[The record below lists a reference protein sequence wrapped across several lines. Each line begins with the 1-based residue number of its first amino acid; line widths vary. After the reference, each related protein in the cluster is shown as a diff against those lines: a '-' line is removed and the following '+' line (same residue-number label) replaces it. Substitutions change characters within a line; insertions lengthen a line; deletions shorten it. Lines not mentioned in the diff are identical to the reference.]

1 MLCPGRRPPMLR
13 DLFDNFLTNV
23 GETFKQIS
31 FVDIIDIL
39 CVAVILYFTYKFV
52 KDRRAG
58 KLALGVLL
66 IIVFLF
72 ISELIELHAMQFLFH
87 NIFQV
92 GVLSLVI
99 LFQPEIRSFLEKVGG
114 GSLKGIK
121 SIAEGRDPDAQ
132 IKMINEVC
140 LAASDMSE
148 SRTGALIAF
157 ERSTKIGEYAAT
169 GTIVNA
175 DINSLLIKN
184 IFYNKAPLHDGAVI
198 IRKGKIYAAG
208 CVLPL
213 TQQTGLN
220 RNLGTRH
227 RAAVGLSENSDA
239 VVLVVSEET
248 GTISLAVKGNLI
260 SGLTPVTLKEK
271 LREYLTTN
279 SITDTLKTRSK
290 KYKKKK
296 SAPDKQIN

>member
-1 MLCPGRRPPMLR
+1 MLR
-13 DLFDNFLTNV
+13 DLFDNFLSNV
-23 GETFKQIS
+23 GETFRQIS
-31 FVDIIDIL
+31 FVDVIDII
-39 CVAVILYFTYKFV
+39 CVAVILYFVYKFV

-58 KLALGVLL
+58 KLALGVIL
-66 IIVFLF
+66 IIVLLL
-72 ISELIELHAMQFLFH
+72 ITELIELHAMQFLFR

-99 LFQPEIRSFLEKVGG
+99 LFQPELRSFLEKVGG

-121 SIAEGRDPDAQ
+121 SIAERDSDKK
-132 IKMINEVC
+132 IKQINEVC

-175 DINSLLIKN
+175 DVNNLLIKN

-198 IRKGKIYAAG
+198 IRKEKIYAAG

-213 TQQTGLN
+213 TEQTGLN

-248 GTISLAVKGNLI
+248 GAISLAVKGNLI
-260 SGLTPVTLKEK
+260 TGLTPVTLKER
-271 LREYLTTN
+271 LSEYLTPN
-279 SITDTLKTRSK
+279 SITEALKTKNRK
-290 KYKKKK
+290 HKNDKN
-296 SAPDKQIN
+296 SARTEPNE

>member
-1 MLCPGRRPPMLR
+1 MLR
-13 DLFDNFLTNV
+13 DLFDNFLTNI

-31 FVDIIDIL
+31 FVDVIDIL
-39 CVAVILYFTYKFV
+39 CVAVILYFVYKFV
-52 KDRRAG
+52 KERRAG

-72 ISELIELHAMQFLFH
+72 ISELIELHAMQFLFR

-99 LFQPEIRSFLEKVGG
+99 LFQPELRSFLEKVGG
-114 GSLKGIK
+114 GSIKGIK
-121 SIAEGRDPDAQ
+121 SIAEGREDDAK
-132 IKMINEVC
+132 IKMINEIC

-169 GTIVNA
+169 GTMINA
-175 DINSLLIKN
+175 DINNLLIKN

-198 IRKGKIYAAG
+198 IRKDKIFAAG

-213 TQQTGLN
+213 SDQTGLN
-220 RNLGTRH
+220 RHLGTRH

-248 GTISLAVKGNLI
+248 GGISLAIKGTLT
-260 SGLTPVTLKEK
+260 SGLTAVTLKEK
-271 LREYLTTN
+271 LREQLINN
-279 SITDTLKTRSK
+279 SITETLKTRSK
-290 KYKKKK
+290 KFKRSKD
-296 SAPDKQIN
+296 SV

>member
-1 MLCPGRRPPMLR
+1 MLR
-13 DLFDNFLTNV
+13 DLFDNFLTNI

-31 FVDIIDIL
+31 FVDVIDIL
-39 CVAVILYFTYKFV
+39 CVAVILYFVYKFV
-52 KDRRAG
+52 KERRAG

-72 ISELIELHAMQFLFH
+72 ISELIELHAMQFLFR

-99 LFQPEIRSFLEKVGG
+99 LFQPELRSFLEKVGG
-114 GSLKGIK
+114 GSIKGIK
-121 SIAEGRDPDAQ
+121 SIAEGREDDAK
-132 IKMINEVC
+132 IKMINEIC

-169 GTIVNA
+169 GTMINA
-175 DINSLLIKN
+175 DINNLLIKN

-198 IRKGKIYAAG
+198 IRKDKVLAAG

-213 TQQTGLN
+213 SDQSGLN

-248 GTISLAVKGNLI
+248 GGISLAIKGTLT
-260 SGLTPVTLKEK
+260 SGLTAVTLKEK
-271 LREYLTTN
+271 LREQLINN
-279 SITDTLKTRSK
+279 SITETLKTRSK
-290 KYKKKK
+290 KFKRSKD
-296 SAPDKQIN
+296 SV

>member
-1 MLCPGRRPPMLR
+1 MLR
-13 DLFDNFLTNV
+13 DLFDNFLSNV

-39 CVAVILYFTYKFV
+39 CVAVILYFVYKFV

-58 KLALGVLL
+58 KLALGVIL
-66 IIVFLF
+66 IIVLLL
-72 ISELIELHAMQFLFH
+72 ITELIELHAMQFLFR

-99 LFQPEIRSFLEKVGG
+99 LFQPELRSFLEKVGG

-121 SIAEGRDPDAQ
+121 SIAEKSDGTSK
-132 IKMINEVC
+132 IKQINEVC

-157 ERSTKIGEYAAT
+157 ERSTKIGEYAST
-169 GTIVNA
+169 GTIINA
-175 DINSLLIKN
+175 DINCLLLKN

-198 IRKGKIYAAG
+198 VRKDKIYAAG

-213 TQQTGLN
+213 TEQSGLN

-248 GTISLAVKGNLI
+248 GTISLAIKGNLI

-271 LREYLTTN
+271 LSEYLTPN
-279 SITDTLKTRSK
+279 SLTDALKTKSRKHKVDK
-290 KYKKKK
+290 KT
-296 SAPDKQIN
+296 ADK

>member
-1 MLCPGRRPPMLR
+1 MLR

-23 GETFKQIS
+23 GDTFKQIT
-31 FVDIIDIL
+31 FVDVIDIL
-39 CVAVILYFTYKFV
+39 CVAVILYFAYKFV

-66 IIVFLF
+66 IIVFLL
-72 ISELIELHAMQFLFH
+72 IAELIELHAMQFLFS

-99 LFQPEIRSFLEKVGG
+99 LFQPELRSFLEKVGG
-114 GSLKGIK
+114 GSIKGLK
-121 SIAEGRDPDAQ
+121 SIAEGRDEDSK

-148 SRTGALIAF
+148 SKTGALIAF

-169 GTIVNA
+169 GTYIDA
-175 DINSLLIKN
+175 EINSLLIKN

-198 IRKGKIYAAG
+198 IRKGKIFAAG

-213 TQQTGLN
+213 SDQTGLN

-239 VVLVVSEET
+239 VVLIVSEET
-248 GTISLAVKGNLI
+248 GTISLAVKGNLQ
-260 SGLTPVTLKEK
+260 SGFTAVTLKEK
-271 LREYLTTN
+271 LRELLISN
-279 SITDTLKTRSK
+279 SITETLKTRSK
-290 KYKKKK
+290 KLKK
-296 SAPDKQIN
+296 SRDKA

>member
-1 MLCPGRRPPMLR
+1 MLR
-13 DLFDNFLTNV
+13 DLFDNFLSNV
-23 GETFKQIS
+23 GETFRQIS

-39 CVAVILYFTYKFV
+39 CVAVILYFVYKFV

-58 KLALGVLL
+58 KLALGVIL
-66 IIVFLF
+66 IIVLLL
-72 ISELIELHAMQFLFH
+72 ITELIELHAMQFLFR

-99 LFQPEIRSFLEKVGG
+99 LFQPELRSFLEKVGG

-121 SIAEGRDPDAQ
+121 SIAEKNDGDRK
-132 IKMINEVC
+132 IKQINEVC
-140 LAASDMSE
+140 LAAADMSE
-148 SRTGALIAF
+148 SKTGALIAF

-169 GTIVNA
+169 GTVINA
-175 DINSLLIKN
+175 DINCLLIKN

-198 IRKGKIYAAG
+198 IRKDKVFAAG

-213 TQQTGLN
+213 TEQTGLN

-227 RAAVGLSENSDA
+227 RAAVGLAENSDA

-248 GTISLAVKGNLI
+248 GTISLAVKGDLI

-271 LREYLTTN
+271 LSEFLTPN
-279 SITDTLKTRSK
+279 SITETLRT
-290 KYKKKK
+290 K
-296 SAPDKQIN
+296 SRRHHKADK

>member
-1 MLCPGRRPPMLR
+1 MLR

-296 SAPDKQIN
+296 SAPDQQIN

>member
-1 MLCPGRRPPMLR
+1 MLREVTVVLR
-13 DLFDNFLTNV
+13 DLFDNFLSNV

-31 FVDIIDIL
+31 FVDIIDII
-39 CVAVILYFTYKFV
+39 CVAVILYFVYKFV

-58 KLALGVLL
+58 KLALGVIL
-66 IIVFLF
+66 IIVLLL
-72 ISELIELHAMQFLFH
+72 ITELIELHAMQFLFR

-99 LFQPEIRSFLEKVGG
+99 LFQPELRSFLEKVGG

-121 SIAEGRDPDAQ
+121 SIAEKSDGTSK
-132 IKMINEVC
+132 IKQINEVC

-157 ERSTKIGEYAAT
+157 ERSTKIGEYAST
-169 GTIVNA
+169 GTIINS
-175 DINSLLIKN
+175 DINCLLIKN

-198 IRKGKIYAAG
+198 IRKDKIYAAG

-213 TQQTGLN
+213 TEQSGLN

-260 SGLTPVTLKEK
+260 TGLTPVTLKEK
-271 LREYLTTN
+271 LSEYLTPN
-279 SITDTLKTRSK
+279 SLTEALKT
-290 KYKKKK
+290 K
-296 SAPDKQIN
+296 SRKHKNGKITTDKR

>member
-1 MLCPGRRPPMLR
+1 MLR
-13 DLFDNFLTNV
+13 DLFDNFLSNV

-31 FVDIIDIL
+31 FVDIVDIL
-39 CVAVILYFTYKFV
+39 CVAVILYFVYKFV

-58 KLALGVLL
+58 KLALGVIL
-66 IIVFLF
+66 IIVLLL
-72 ISELIELHAMQFLFH
+72 ITEMIELHAMQFLFR

-99 LFQPEIRSFLEKVGG
+99 LFQPELRSFLEKVGG

-121 SIAEGRDPDAQ
+121 SIAEKSDGTSR
-132 IKMINEVC
+132 IKQINEVC

-157 ERSTKIGEYAAT
+157 ERSTKIGEYAST
-169 GTIVNA
+169 GTIINA
-175 DINSLLIKN
+175 DINCLLIKN
-184 IFYNKAPLHDGAVI
+184 IFYNKAPLHDGALI
-198 IRKGKIYAAG
+198 IRKDKLYAAG

-213 TQQTGLN
+213 TEQSGLN

-271 LREYLTTN
+271 LSEYLTPN
-279 SITDTLKTRSK
+279 SITEALKT
-290 KYKKKK
+290 K
-296 SAPDKQIN
+296 SRKHKNGKITTDKR

>member
-1 MLCPGRRPPMLR
+1 MLREVTVVLR
-13 DLFDNFLTNV
+13 DLFDNFLSNV

-31 FVDIIDIL
+31 FVDIIDII
-39 CVAVILYFTYKFV
+39 CVAVILYFVYKFV

-58 KLALGVLL
+58 KLALGVIL
-66 IIVFLF
+66 IIVLLL
-72 ISELIELHAMQFLFH
+72 ITELIELHAMQFLFR

-99 LFQPEIRSFLEKVGG
+99 LFQPELRSFLEKVGG

-121 SIAEGRDPDAQ
+121 SIAEKSDGTSK
-132 IKMINEVC
+132 IKQINEVC

-157 ERSTKIGEYAAT
+157 ERSTKIGEYAST
-169 GTIVNA
+169 GTIINS
-175 DINSLLIKN
+175 DINCLLIKN

-198 IRKGKIYAAG
+198 IRKDKIYAAG

-213 TQQTGLN
+213 TEQSGLN

-271 LREYLTTN
+271 LSEYLTPN
-279 SITDTLKTRSK
+279 SLTDALKTKSRRHKGEK
-290 KYKKKK
+290 KLT
-296 SAPDKQIN
+296 DK

>member
-1 MLCPGRRPPMLR
+1 MLR
-13 DLFDNFLTNV
+13 DLFDNFLTNI

-31 FVDIIDIL
+31 FVDVIDIL
-39 CVAVILYFTYKFV
+39 CVAVILYFVYKFV
-52 KDRRAG
+52 KERRAG

-72 ISELIELHAMQFLFH
+72 ISELIELHAMQFLFR

-99 LFQPEIRSFLEKVGG
+99 LFQPELRSFLEKVGG
-114 GSLKGIK
+114 GSIKGIK
-121 SIAEGRDPDAQ
+121 SIAEGREDDAT
-132 IKMINEVC
+132 IKMINEIC

-169 GTIVNA
+169 GTMINA
-175 DINSLLIKN
+175 DINNLLIKN

-198 IRKGKIYAAG
+198 IRKDKVLAAG

-213 TQQTGLN
+213 SDQSGLN

-248 GTISLAVKGNLI
+248 GGISLAIKGTLT
-260 SGLTPVTLKEK
+260 SGLTAVTLKEK
-271 LREYLTTN
+271 LREQLINN
-279 SITDTLKTRSK
+279 SITETLKTRSK
-290 KYKKKK
+290 KFKRSKD
-296 SAPDKQIN
+296 SV

>member
-1 MLCPGRRPPMLR
+1 MLR
-13 DLFDNFLTNV
+13 DLFDNFLNNV

-31 FVDIIDIL
+31 FVDVIDIL
-39 CVAVILYFTYKFV
+39 CVTVILYFVYKFV

-72 ISELIELHAMQFLFH
+72 VSELIELHAMQFLFS

-99 LFQPEIRSFLEKVGG
+99 VFQPELRSFLEKVGG

-121 SIAEGRDPDAQ
+121 SIAEGRDSDHQ

-140 LAASDMSE
+140 LAAADMSE
-148 SRTGALIAF
+148 SKTGALIAF
-157 ERSTKIGEYAAT
+157 ERSTKIGEYAST

-175 DINSLLIKN
+175 DINNLVLKN
-184 IFYNKAPLHDGAVI
+184 IFFNKAPLHDGAVL
-198 IRKGKIYAAG
+198 IRKDKIYAAG

-213 TQQTGLN
+213 TEQAGLN

-239 VVLVVSEET
+239 IVLVVSEET

-260 SGLTPVTLKEK
+260 SNLTAVTLKEK
-271 LREYLTTN
+271 LREYLTPN
-279 SITDTLKTRSK
+279 SLTETLKTRSK
-290 KYKKKK
+290 KNKPEKER
-296 SAPDKQIN
+296 S

>member
-1 MLCPGRRPPMLR
+1 MLR
-13 DLFDNFLTNV
+13 DLFDNFLSNV

-31 FVDIIDIL
+31 FVDVIDIL
-39 CVAVILYFTYKFV
+39 CVAVILYFVYKFV

-58 KLALGVLL
+58 KLALGVIL
-66 IIVFLF
+66 IIVLLL
-72 ISELIELHAMQFLFH
+72 ITELIELHAMQFLFR

-99 LFQPEIRSFLEKVGG
+99 LFQPELRSFLEKVGG

-121 SIAEGRDPDAQ
+121 SIAEKSDGTSR
-132 IKMINEVC
+132 IKQINEVC

-157 ERSTKIGEYAAT
+157 ERSTKIGEYAST
-169 GTIVNA
+169 GTVINA
-175 DINSLLIKN
+175 DINCLLIKN
-184 IFYNKAPLHDGAVI
+184 IFYNKAPLHDGALI
-198 IRKGKIYAAG
+198 IRKDKLYAAG

-213 TQQTGLN
+213 TDQSGLN

-271 LREYLTTN
+271 LSEYLTPN
-279 SITDTLKTRSK
+279 SLTEALKTKNRRNK
-290 KYKKKK
+290 GDKK
-296 SAPDKQIN
+296 SADK

>member
-1 MLCPGRRPPMLR
+1 MLR
-13 DLFDNFLTNV
+13 DLFDNFLTNI

-31 FVDIIDIL
+31 FVDVIDIL
-39 CVAVILYFTYKFV
+39 CVAVILYFVYKFV
-52 KDRRAG
+52 KERRAG

-72 ISELIELHAMQFLFH
+72 ISELIELHAMQFLFR

-99 LFQPEIRSFLEKVGG
+99 LFQPELRSFLEKVGG
-114 GSLKGIK
+114 GSIKGIK
-121 SIAEGRDPDAQ
+121 SIAEGREDDAK
-132 IKMINEVC
+132 IKMINEIC

-169 GTIVNA
+169 GTMINA
-175 DINSLLIKN
+175 DINNLLIKN

-198 IRKGKIYAAG
+198 IRKDKVLAAG

-213 TQQTGLN
+213 SDQTGLN

-248 GTISLAVKGNLI
+248 GGISLAIKGTLT
-260 SGLTPVTLKEK
+260 SGLTAVTLKEK
-271 LREYLTTN
+271 LREQLINN
-279 SITDTLKTRSK
+279 SITETLKTRSK
-290 KYKKKK
+290 KFKRSKD
-296 SAPDKQIN
+296 SV

>member
-1 MLCPGRRPPMLR
+1 MLR

-39 CVAVILYFTYKFV
+39 CVAVILYFAYKFV

-66 IIVFLF
+66 MIVFLF
-72 ISELIELHAMQFLFH
+72 ISELIELHAMQFLFN

-99 LFQPEIRSFLEKVGG
+99 LFQPELRSFLEKVGG
-114 GSLKGIK
+114 GSLKGIR
-121 SIAEGRDPDAQ
+121 SIAEGRDDDAQ

-157 ERSTKIGEYAAT
+157 ERTTKIGEYAAT
-169 GTIVNA
+169 GTLINA
-175 DINSLLIKN
+175 DINSLLLKN

-198 IRKGKIYAAG
+198 IRKGKVYAAG

-260 SGLTPVTLKEK
+260 SGFTAVTLKDK
-271 LREYLTTN
+271 LREYLTVN
-279 SITDTLKTRSK
+279 SITETLKSRSK
-290 KYKKKK
+290 KYRTKKER
-296 SAPDKQIN
+296 S

>member
-1 MLCPGRRPPMLR
+1 MLR
-13 DLFDNFLTNV
+13 DLFDNFLSNV

-31 FVDIIDIL
+31 FVDIVDIL
-39 CVAVILYFTYKFV
+39 CVAVILYFVYKFV

-58 KLALGVLL
+58 KLALGVIL
-66 IIVFLF
+66 IIVLLL
-72 ISELIELHAMQFLFH
+72 ITELIELHAMQFLFR

-99 LFQPEIRSFLEKVGG
+99 LFQPELRSFLEKVGG

-121 SIAEGRDPDAQ
+121 SIAEKSDGTSR
-132 IKMINEVC
+132 IKQINEVC

-157 ERSTKIGEYAAT
+157 ERSTKIGEYAST
-169 GTIVNA
+169 GTVINA
-175 DINSLLIKN
+175 DINCLLIKN
-184 IFYNKAPLHDGAVI
+184 IFYNKAPLHDGALI
-198 IRKGKIYAAG
+198 IRKDKLYAAG

-213 TQQTGLN
+213 TEQSGLN

-271 LREYLTTN
+271 LSEYLTPN
-279 SITDTLKTRSK
+279 SITEALKT
-290 KYKKKK
+290 K
-296 SAPDKQIN
+296 SRKHKNGKITTDKR

>member
-1 MLCPGRRPPMLR
+1 MLR
-13 DLFDNFLTNV
+13 DLFDNFLSNV
-23 GETFKQIS
+23 GETFRQIS

-39 CVAVILYFTYKFV
+39 CVAVILYFVYKFV

-58 KLALGVLL
+58 KLALGVIL
-66 IIVFLF
+66 IIVLLL
-72 ISELIELHAMQFLFH
+72 ITELIELHAMQFLFR

-99 LFQPEIRSFLEKVGG
+99 LFQPELRSFLEKVGG

-121 SIAEGRDPDAQ
+121 SIAEKNDGDRK
-132 IKMINEVC
+132 IKQINEVC
-140 LAASDMSE
+140 LAAADMSE
-148 SRTGALIAF
+148 SKTGALIAF

-169 GTIVNA
+169 GTVINA
-175 DINSLLIKN
+175 DINCLLIKN

-198 IRKGKIYAAG
+198 IRKDKVFAAG

-213 TQQTGLN
+213 TEQTGLN

-227 RAAVGLSENSDA
+227 RASVGLSENSDA

-248 GTISLAVKGNLI
+248 GTISLAVKGDLI

-271 LREYLTTN
+271 LSEFLTPN
-279 SITDTLKTRSK
+279 SITETLRT
-290 KYKKKK
+290 K
-296 SAPDKQIN
+296 SRRHHKADK